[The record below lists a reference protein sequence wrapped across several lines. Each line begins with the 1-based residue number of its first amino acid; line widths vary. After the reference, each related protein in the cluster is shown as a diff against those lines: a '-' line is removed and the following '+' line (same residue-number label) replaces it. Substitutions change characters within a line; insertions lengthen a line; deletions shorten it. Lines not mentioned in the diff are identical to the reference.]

1 VEKVIAIIEIS
12 QNNPDRIKYEVCPK
26 TGTLK
31 VDRILPEGFT
41 YPHNYGFVPSTLAPD
56 GDCTDI
62 LVLFPSP
69 IGTLAAVAVRVIG
82 ALAMSDEH
90 GEDNKLVAVPVHEV
104 TDKYDF
110 VLSMDDIPK
119 ERDEIYDFF
128 KNYKKGE
135 KDKFVDIE
143 GWMSESEAILSLH
156 SDYTRFR
163 KSRHREGER

>member
-1 VEKVIAIIEIS
+1 MEKVTAIIEIS

-26 TGTLK
+26 TGELR
-31 VDRILPEGFT
+31 VDRLLPEGFT
-41 YPHNYGFVPSTLAPD
+41 YPQNYGFVPSTLAPD

-69 IGTLAAVAVRVIG
+69 IGTLATVTVRVVG

-104 TDKYDF
+104 TDAYDS
-110 VLSMDDIPK
+110 VLSLDDIPK
-119 ERDEIYDFF
+119 ERDEIYNFF
-128 KNYKKGE
+128 ENYKKGE
-135 KDKFVDIE
+135 EDKFVNIE
-143 GWMSESEAILSLH
+143 GWMSESEAIASLH

-163 KSRHREGER
+163 NSRHRGDER